1 MFLIPDNYWEVRDTK
16 EKGEGV
22 FAKKN
27 ISPGVVIGDYI
38 GRVVKTAEE
47 NVLEEDIGLYLMY
60 YNNQASIYPD
70 LSKNGIHLLN
80 HSCTPNCW
88 MYMYKGHTLFFTLRQ
103 IFTGEELTISYL
115 LSPKDDYC
123 QPCTHIC
130 KCGSAVCNG
139 TMHLLDA
146 RYKKWA
152 KFHSAQEE
160 KTKKARIRY
169 GKTLPKL
176 MSYPK
181 NIPDNPIYALFGSA
195 QESPKV
201 LKNNSVL
208 PINKIRK
215 LIRETGR
222 TISIPQLK
230 LKIIGV
236 IEDKIVSEPDLF
248 VATLLGSSFGQHFM
262 LYLKPFLGLV

>member
-1 MFLIPDNYWEVRDTK
+1 MFLIPDDYWEVKAAKD
-16 EKGEGV
+16 KGKGV

-27 ISPGVVIGDYI
+27 INPGVVIGDYI
-38 GRVVKTAEE
+38 GKVVKTAEE
-47 NVLEEDIGLYLMY
+47 NIWEKDIGLYLMY
-60 YNNQASIYPD
+60 YHNQASIYPD
-70 LSKNGIHLLN
+70 RSQNGIHLLN

-88 MYMYKGHTLFFTLRQ
+88 MYTYKGHTLFFTLRQ

-115 LSPKDDYC
+115 LSPKDEYC
-123 QPCTHIC
+123 RPCTHIC
-130 KCGSAVCNG
+130 KCGSNVCSGN
-139 TMHLLDA
+139 MHLSET

-152 KFHSAQEE
+152 EFHSLEE
-160 KTKKARIRY
+160 KRTEKSRIRY

-181 NIPDNPIYALFGSA
+181 NIPDNPIYSLFGSS

-201 LKNNSVL
+201 LKNGFIPSMSE
-208 PINKIRK
+208 IRK

-222 TISIPQLK
+222 IIYIPSLK

-236 IEDKIVSEPDLF
+236 VEDKIVSES
-248 VATLLGSSFGQHFM
+248 VST
-262 LYLKPFLGLV
+262 K